1 MLQAQP
7 ATEAGMIAAF
17 RAQRHVARTQV
28 REETG
33 PLEAA
38 QLCPPELRNAI
49 ASMRAAVT
57 PASDAPEAAM
67 ALATEAAEVIG
78 ALTGDAQLAAAVL
91 AQPLLGRA
99 GVTPESLERLL
110 GAGAARVAIDLQRL
124 GEIGLSRD
132 WEPQRGLDAH
142 QAETVRKMLL
152 AVVGD
157 QRLVLARLAEALVRL
172 RHARDLAV
180 PERERLATEVRAIFA
195 PLANRLGIWQL
206 KWELEDLA
214 FRYLEPEEY
223 KHLAA
228 ALNEK
233 RADRERY
240 IEDFCASLRQGLDTA
255 GVAAEVYG
263 RPKHIFSI
271 YKKMLRKHLPFDQI
285 FDVRAVR
292 IVVASVGDCYAALSV
307 VHGDWQYIPAE
318 FDDYIATPKDNHYR
332 SIHTAVVGPEE
343 RSIEIQIRT
352 REMHEHA
359 ELGIAA
365 HWQYKEGGSH
375 DVEYQRKI
383 EAVRRLLH
391 PGEQPLDEPDVLESL
406 RGQIFADH
414 IYALT
419 PKGEV
424 VELPRGGTPLD
435 FAYQVHSN
443 LGHRCRGAKVNG
455 RIVPLTYSLSNG
467 EVVDIIAG
475 KHPAPS
481 RDWLAPELGYLAS
494 SRSRTKVRAWFRRQD
509 AGDNRSAGHS
519 IAEREMARAGADDS
533 LLPAL
538 IAELRAQDADEF
550 YQLLGEGEITATQLS
565 QALIRL
571 VRPATPELP
580 ARKVRPTPTSRRNP
594 VDIEGVGDLPI
605 TLASCC
611 APLRP
616 QPIVGYITVGRG
628 VTIHRAECRNF
639 GRMRAEKPERML
651 QVEWSSGEQDLMEV
665 ELVVFAYDRRGLVR
679 DITDVVAQEH
689 LSIEGMNTLTD
700 EDRIARVAFR
710 LGVANLEEL
719 ENLIK
724 RLRAV
729 PNVSEVRRSR

>member
-1 MLQAQP
+1 M
-7 ATEAGMIAAF
+7 
-17 RAQRHVARTQV
+17 
-28 REETG
+28 
-33 PLEAA
+33 EAA

-49 ASMRAAVT
+49 ADMRAAVT
-57 PASDAPEAAM
+57 PASDAPEGAI

-91 AQPLLGRA
+91 AQPMLGRA

-110 GAGAARVAIDLQRL
+110 GAGAARVALDLQRL

-132 WEPQRGLDAH
+132 WAPERGLDAH

-214 FRYLEPEEY
+214 FRHLEPEEY
-223 KHLAA
+223 RQLAA

-240 IEDFCASLRQGLDTA
+240 IEDFCARLRSGLDAA
-255 GVAAEVYG
+255 GVTAEVYG

-271 YKKMLRKHLPFDQI
+271 YRKMLRKHLPFEQI

-292 IVVASVGDCYAALSV
+292 IVVGSVSECYGALSV

-343 RSIEIQIRT
+343 RSVEIQIRT

-365 HWQYKEGGSH
+365 HWQYKEGNAH
-375 DVEYQRKI
+375 DAEYQRKI

-391 PGEQPLDEPDVLESL
+391 PGEQPEDEADVLESL

-455 RIVPLTYSLSNG
+455 RIVPLTYKLSNG

-494 SRSRTKVRAWFRRQD
+494 TRSRTKVRAWFRRQD
-509 AGDNRSAGHS
+509 ASDNRAAGRS
-519 IAEREMARAGADDS
+519 IAEREMLRAGAAAE
-533 LLPAL
+533 LLPEL
-538 IAELRAQDADEF
+538 IAELHAPDADEF

-571 VRPATPELP
+571 VRPATPEMP
-580 ARKVRPTPTSRRNP
+580 TRKVRPASTARRNP

-605 TLASCC
+605 TLAHCC

-616 QPIVGYITVGRG
+616 QPIVGYITMGRG

-639 GRMRAEKPERML
+639 ARMRAEKPERML
-651 QVEWSSGEQDLMEV
+651 QVEWSTGEQDLMEV

-710 LGVANLEEL
+710 LGVGNLEQL
-719 ENLIK
+719 GNLVR
-724 RLRAV
+724 RLQGV
-729 PNVSEVRRSR
+729 PNVSEVRRTR

>member
-1 MLQAQP
+1 
-7 ATEAGMIAAF
+7 
-17 RAQRHVARTQV
+17 V
-28 REETG
+28 
-33 PLEAA
+33 EAA

-49 ASMRAAVT
+49 ADMRAAVT
-57 PASDAPEAAM
+57 PASDAPEAAI
-67 ALATEAAEVIG
+67 ALATESAEVIG

-91 AQPLLGRA
+91 AQPMLGRA

-110 GAGAARVAIDLQRL
+110 GPGAARVATDLQRL

-132 WEPQRGLDAH
+132 WAPERGLDAH

-172 RHARDLAV
+172 RHARDLEV

-223 KHLAA
+223 KRLAS

-240 IEDFCASLRQGLDTA
+240 IDEFCATVRGGLA
-255 GVAAEVYG
+255 AMGVRAEVYG

-271 YKKMLRKHLPFDQI
+271 YRKMLRKHLPFEQI

-292 IVVASVGDCYAALSV
+292 IVVDSVGDCYAALGV
-307 VHGDWQYIPAE
+307 VHGAWQYIPAE

-391 PGEQPLDEPDVLESL
+391 PGEQPQDEPDVLESL

-455 RIVPLTYSLSNG
+455 RIVPLTYHLGNG

-509 AGDNRSAGHS
+509 ADDNRNAGRS
-519 IAEREMARAGADDS
+519 IAEREMTRAGADDS
-533 LLPAL
+533 LLGEL
-538 IAELRAQDADEF
+538 ITQLRAQDADEF

-565 QALIRL
+565 QALLRL

-616 QPIVGYITVGRG
+616 QPIVGYISVGRG

-651 QVEWSSGEQDLMEV
+651 QVEWSSGEQALMEV

-679 DITDVVAQEH
+679 DITDGVAQEH

-710 LGVANLEEL
+710 LGIENLEQL
-719 ENLIK
+719 GKLIK
-724 RLRAV
+724 RLQAV
-729 PNVSEVRRSR
+729 PNVSEVRRTH

>member
-1 MLQAQP
+1 
-7 ATEAGMIAAF
+7 
-17 RAQRHVARTQV
+17 V
-28 REETG
+28 
-33 PLEAA
+33 EAA
-38 QLCPPELRNAI
+38 QLCPPALRNAI
-49 ASMRAAVT
+49 ADMRAAVT
-57 PASDAPEAAM
+57 PASDAPEAAI

-91 AQPLLGRA
+91 AQPMLGRA
-99 GVTPESLERLL
+99 GVTAESLERLL
-110 GAGAARVAIDLQRL
+110 GAGAARVALDLQRL

-132 WEPQRGLDAH
+132 WAPERGLDAP

-172 RHARDLAV
+172 RHARDLEV

-195 PLANRLGIWQL
+195 PLANRLGIWQV

-223 KHLAA
+223 RQLAA

-233 RADRERY
+233 RTDRERY
-240 IEDFCASLRQGLDTA
+240 IEDFCARLRSSLSAA
-255 GVAAEVYG
+255 GVTAEVYG

-271 YKKMLRKHLPFDQI
+271 YRKMLRKQLPFEQI

-292 IVVASVGDCYAALSV
+292 IVVDSVAECYAALSV

-318 FDDYIATPKDNHYR
+318 FDDYIATPKGNHYR

-343 RSIEIQIRT
+343 RSVEIQIRT

-365 HWQYKEGGSH
+365 HWQYKEGSPH
-375 DVEYQRKI
+375 DAEYQRKI

-391 PGEQPLDEPDVLESL
+391 PGEQPEDEPDVLESL

-435 FAYQVHSN
+435 FAYQVHTD

-455 RIVPLTYSLSNG
+455 RIVPLSYKLSNG
-467 EVVDIIAG
+467 EVIDIIAG
-475 KHPAPS
+475 KHAAPS

-509 AGDNRSAGHS
+509 AGDNRAAGRS
-519 IAEREMARAGADDS
+519 IAEREMLRAGADAE
-533 LLPAL
+533 LLPEL
-538 IAELRAQDADEF
+538 ITQLRAPDADEF

-580 ARKVRPTPTSRRNP
+580 TRKVRPATTARRNP

-605 TLASCC
+605 TLAHCC

-616 QPIVGYITVGRG
+616 QPIVGYITMGRG

-639 GRMRAEKPERML
+639 ARMRAEKPERML

-679 DITDVVAQEH
+679 DITDVVAQER

-710 LGVANLEEL
+710 LGVANLEQL
-719 ENLIK
+719 GNLVR
-724 RLRAV
+724 RLQGV
-729 PNVSEVRRSR
+729 PNVSEVRRTR

>member
-1 MLQAQP
+1 M
-7 ATEAGMIAAF
+7 
-17 RAQRHVARTQV
+17 
-28 REETG
+28 
-33 PLEAA
+33 EAA
-38 QLCPPELRNAI
+38 QLCPPELRIAI
-49 ASMRAAVT
+49 AGMRAAVA
-57 PASDAPEAAM
+57 PASDAPEAAI

-78 ALTGDAQLAAAVL
+78 ALTGDEQLAAAVL
-91 AQPLLGRA
+91 AQPMLGRA
-99 GVTPESLERLL
+99 GVTPESLGRLL

-124 GEIGLSRD
+124 GEIGLARD
-132 WEPQRGLDAH
+132 WSPERGLDAH

-180 PERERLATEVRAIFA
+180 SERERLATEVRAIFA

-206 KWELEDLA
+206 KWEMEDLA
-214 FRYLEPEEY
+214 FRHLEPEEY
-223 KHLAA
+223 RHLAA

-240 IEDFCASLRQGLDTA
+240 IEEFCAQLRTGLAAA
-255 GVAAEVYG
+255 GVSAEVYG

-271 YKKMLRKHLPFDQI
+271 YRKMLRKHLPFEQI

-292 IVVASVGDCYAALSV
+292 IVVASVADCYAALSV

-332 SIHTAVVGPEE
+332 SIHTAVVGPEQ
-343 RSIEIQIRT
+343 RSVEIQIRT

-365 HWQYKEGGSH
+365 HWQYKEGSAH
-375 DVEYQRKI
+375 DAEYQRKI

-391 PGEQPLDEPDVLESL
+391 PGEQPEGEPDVLESL

-424 VELPRGGTPLD
+424 V
-435 FAYQVHSN
+435 
-443 LGHRCRGAKVNG
+443 
-455 RIVPLTYSLSNG
+455 
-467 EVVDIIAG
+467 DIIAG
-475 KHPAPS
+475 KHAAPS

-494 SRSRTKVRAWFRRQD
+494 PRSRTKVRGWFRRQD
-509 AGDNRSAGHS
+509 ATDNRAAGRS
-519 IAEREMARAGADDS
+519 IAEREMQRAGADAA
-533 LLPAL
+533 LLPEL
-538 IAELRAQDADEF
+538 ITQLHAPDADEF

-580 ARKVRPTPTSRRNP
+580 ARKARPAGTARRNP
-594 VDIEGVGDLPI
+594 IDIEGVGDLPI
-605 TLASCC
+605 TLAHCC

-616 QPIVGYITVGRG
+616 QPIVGYISMGRG

-639 GRMRAEKPERML
+639 GRMSAEKPERKL

-710 LGVANLEEL
+710 LGVGDLEQL
-719 ENLIK
+719 GKLVR
-724 RLRAV
+724 RLQSV
-729 PNVSEVRRSR
+729 PNVSEVRRTR

>member
-1 MLQAQP
+1 
-7 ATEAGMIAAF
+7 
-17 RAQRHVARTQV
+17 
-28 REETG
+28 
-33 PLEAA
+33 LEAA

-49 ASMRAAVT
+49 ATMRAAVT

-172 RHARDLAV
+172 RHARDLEV

-214 FRYLEPEEY
+214 FRYLEPDEY
-223 KHLAA
+223 RHLAA

-240 IEDFCASLRQGLDTA
+240 IEDFCASLRQGLSAT
-255 GVAAEVYG
+255 GVRAEVYG

-271 YKKMLRKHLPFDQI
+271 YRKMLRKHLPFDQI

-292 IVVASVGDCYAALSV
+292 IVVDSVADCYAALSV

-332 SIHTAVVGPEE
+332 SIHTAVVGPEG
-343 RSIEIQIRT
+343 RSVEIQIRT

-365 HWQYKEGGSH
+365 HWQYKEGGAH
-375 DVEYQRKI
+375 DAEYQRKI

-391 PGEQPLDEPDVLESL
+391 PGEQAEEEPDVLESL

-424 VELPRGGTPLD
+424 IELPRGGTPLD

-455 RIVPLTYSLSNG
+455 RIVPLTYQLGNG

-494 SRSRTKVRAWFRRQD
+494 ARSRTKVRAWFRRQD
-509 AGDNRSAGHS
+509 AGDNRAAGRS
-519 IAEREMARAGADDS
+519 IAEREMARAGAAES
-533 LLPAL
+533 LLPEL
-538 IAELRAQDADEF
+538 MVQLRAPDVDEF

-565 QALIRL
+565 QALLRL
-571 VRPATPELP
+571 VRPAAAEVP
-580 ARKVRPTPTSRRNP
+580 ARKARAASPAARNP

-639 GRMRAEKPERML
+639 ARMRAEKPERML
-651 QVEWSSGEQDLMEV
+651 QVEWSSAEHELMEV

-710 LGVANLEEL
+710 LGVANLEQL
-719 ENLIK
+719 EKLTK
-724 RLRAV
+724 RLQGV
-729 PNVSEVRRSR
+729 PNVSEVRRTR

>member
-1 MLQAQP
+1 M
-7 ATEAGMIAAF
+7 
-17 RAQRHVARTQV
+17 
-28 REETG
+28 
-33 PLEAA
+33 EAA
-38 QLCPPELRNAI
+38 QLCPPELRNTI
-49 ASMRAAVT
+49 ADMRAAVT
-57 PASDAPEAAM
+57 PASDAPESAM

-91 AQPLLGRA
+91 AQPMLGRA

-110 GAGAARVAIDLQRL
+110 GAGAARVALDLQRL

-132 WEPQRGLDAH
+132 WAPDRGLDAH

-172 RHARDLAV
+172 RHGRELEV
-180 PERERLATEVRAIFA
+180 YERERLATEARAIFA
-195 PLANRLGIWQL
+195 PLASRLGIWQL

-214 FRYLEPEEY
+214 FHYLEPAEY
-223 KHLAA
+223 RKLAA

-233 RADRERY
+233 RIDRERY
-240 IEDFCASLRQGLDTA
+240 IEDFCARLRSSLGAA
-255 GVAAEVYG
+255 GVAAQVYG

-271 YKKMLRKHLPFDQI
+271 YRKMLRKHLPFEQI

-292 IVVASVGDCYAALSV
+292 IVVGSVAECYAALSV
-307 VHGDWQYIPAE
+307 VHGAWQYIPAE

-332 SIHTAVVGPEE
+332 SIHTAVTGPEG

-352 REMHEHA
+352 REMHEYA
-359 ELGIAA
+359 ELGVAA
-365 HWQYKEGGSH
+365 HWQYKEGGAH
-375 DVEYQRKI
+375 DAEYQRKI

-391 PGEQPLDEPDVLESL
+391 PGELSGDEPDVLESL

-455 RIVPLTYSLSNG
+455 RIVPLTYKLGNG

-509 AGDNRSAGHS
+509 AGDNRNAGRS
-519 IAEREMARAGADDS
+519 IAERELVRAGADAS
-533 LLPAL
+533 LLPEL
-538 IAELRAQDADEF
+538 ISQLRAHDADEF
-550 YQLLGEGEITATQLS
+550 YQLLGEGEITATQLA
-565 QALIRL
+565 QALLRL
-571 VRPATPELP
+571 GRPVTADLPVRKARPAGT
-580 ARKVRPTPTSRRNP
+580 ARRTP

-605 TLASCC
+605 TLAGCC

-628 VTIHRAECRNF
+628 VTIHRAQCRSF
-639 GRMRAEKPERML
+639 ARMRAAKPERML
-651 QVEWSSGEQDLMEV
+651 QVEWSSGEQALMEV

-700 EDRIARVAFR
+700 EDRIARVAIR
-710 LGVANLEEL
+710 LGVDNLEQL
-719 ENLIK
+719 EKLI
-724 RLRAV
+724 RGLQGV
-729 PNVSEVRRSR
+729 PNVSEVRRTR

>member
-1 MLQAQP
+1 
-7 ATEAGMIAAF
+7 
-17 RAQRHVARTQV
+17 V
-28 REETG
+28 
-33 PLEAA
+33 EAA
-38 QLCPPELRNAI
+38 QLCPPELRIAI
-49 ASMRAAVT
+49 AGMRAAVA
-57 PASDAPEAAM
+57 PASDAPEAAI

-78 ALTGDAQLAAAVL
+78 ALTGDEQLAAAVL
-91 AQPLLGRA
+91 AQPMLGRA
-99 GVTPESLERLL
+99 GVTPESLGRLL

-124 GEIGLSRD
+124 GEIGLARD
-132 WEPQRGLDAH
+132 WSPERGLDAH

-180 PERERLATEVRAIFA
+180 SERERLATEVRAIFA

-206 KWELEDLA
+206 KWEMEDLA
-214 FRYLEPEEY
+214 FRHLEPEEY
-223 KHLAA
+223 RHLAA

-240 IEDFCASLRQGLDTA
+240 IEEFCAQLRTGLAAA
-255 GVAAEVYG
+255 GVSAEVYG

-271 YKKMLRKHLPFDQI
+271 YRKMLRKHLPFEQI

-292 IVVASVGDCYAALSV
+292 IVVASVADCYAALSV

-332 SIHTAVVGPEE
+332 SIHTAVVGPEQ
-343 RSIEIQIRT
+343 RSVEIQIRT

-365 HWQYKEGGSH
+365 HWQYKEGSAH
-375 DVEYQRKI
+375 DAEYQRKI

-391 PGEQPLDEPDVLESL
+391 PGEQPEGEPDVLESL

-435 FAYQVHSN
+435 FAYQVHSD

-455 RIVPLTYSLSNG
+455 RIVPLTYQLSNG

-475 KHPAPS
+475 KHAAPS

-494 SRSRTKVRAWFRRQD
+494 PRSRTKVRGWFRRQD
-509 AGDNRSAGHS
+509 ATDNRAAGRS
-519 IAEREMARAGADDS
+519 IAEREMQRAGADAA
-533 LLPAL
+533 LLPEL
-538 IAELRAQDADEF
+538 ITQLHAPDADEF

-580 ARKVRPTPTSRRNP
+580 ARKARPAGTARRNP
-594 VDIEGVGDLPI
+594 IDIEGVGDLPI
-605 TLASCC
+605 TLAHCC

-616 QPIVGYITVGRG
+616 QPIVGYISMGRG

-639 GRMRAEKPERML
+639 GRMSAEKPERKL

-710 LGVANLEEL
+710 LGVGDLEQL
-719 ENLIK
+719 GKLVR
-724 RLRAV
+724 RLQSV
-729 PNVSEVRRSR
+729 PNVSEVRRTR

>member
-1 MLQAQP
+1 M
-7 ATEAGMIAAF
+7 
-17 RAQRHVARTQV
+17 
-28 REETG
+28 
-33 PLEAA
+33 EAA
-38 QLCPPELRNAI
+38 QLCPPQLRNAI
-49 ASMRAAVT
+49 ADMRAVVT
-57 PASDAPEAAM
+57 PASDAPEAAI

-91 AQPLLGRA
+91 AQPMMGRA

-110 GAGAARVAIDLQRL
+110 GAGAARVALDLQRL

-132 WEPQRGLDAH
+132 WAPERGLDAH

-180 PERERLATEVRAIFA
+180 SERERLAMEVRAIFA

-223 KHLAA
+223 RQLAA
-228 ALNEK
+228 ALNER

-240 IEDFCASLRQGLDTA
+240 IEDFCARLRASL
-255 GVAAEVYG
+255 AAAAVSAQVYG

-271 YKKMLRKHLPFDQI
+271 YRKMLRKHLPFEQI

-292 IVVASVGDCYAALSV
+292 IVVDSVAECYAALSV
-307 VHGDWQYIPAE
+307 VHGEWQYIPAE
-318 FDDYIATPKDNHYR
+318 FDDYIATPKDNQYR
-332 SIHTAVVGPEE
+332 SIHTAVVGPEQ
-343 RSIEIQIRT
+343 RSVEIQIRT
-352 REMHEHA
+352 REMHDHA

-365 HWQYKEGGSH
+365 HWQYKEGNAH
-375 DVEYQRKI
+375 DAEYQRKI

-391 PGEQPLDEPDVLESL
+391 PEEQPQEEPDVLESL

-455 RIVPLTYSLSNG
+455 RIVPLTYQLSNG

-494 SRSRTKVRAWFRRQD
+494 ARSRTKVRAWFRRQD
-509 AGDNRSAGHS
+509 SSDNRAAGRS
-519 IAEREMARAGADDS
+519 IAEREMLRAGAGAE
-533 LLPAL
+533 LLPEL
-538 IAELRAQDADEF
+538 MKQLRAPGADDF

-565 QALIRL
+565 QALLRL
-571 VRPATPELP
+571 VRPAAPELP
-580 ARKVRPTPTSRRNP
+580 VRKPRPAGPARRHP

-616 QPIVGYITVGRG
+616 QPIVGYITIGRG

-639 GRMRAEKPERML
+639 ARMRAEKPERML
-651 QVEWSSGEQDLMEV
+651 QVEWSSGAQDLIEV

-679 DITDVVAQEH
+679 DITDVVAQER

-700 EDRIARVAFR
+700 EDRIARVALR
-710 LGVANLEEL
+710 LGVADLEQLGNLVR
-719 ENLIK
+719 
-724 RLRAV
+724 RLQGV
-729 PNVSEVRRSR
+729 PNVSEVRRTR

>member
-1 MLQAQP
+1 
-7 ATEAGMIAAF
+7 
-17 RAQRHVARTQV
+17 
-28 REETG
+28 
-33 PLEAA
+33 LEAA

-49 ASMRAAVT
+49 ATMRAAVT

-110 GAGAARVAIDLQRL
+110 GAGAARVALDLQRL

-172 RHARDLAV
+172 RHARDLEL

-214 FRYLEPEEY
+214 FRYLEPDEY
-223 KHLAA
+223 RHLAA
-228 ALNEK
+228 ALNE
-233 RADRERY
+233 RRTDRERY
-240 IEDFCASLRQGLDTA
+240 IEDFCASLRQGLSAT
-255 GVAAEVYG
+255 GVSAEVYG

-271 YKKMLRKHLPFDQI
+271 YRKMLRKHLPFDQI

-292 IVVASVGDCYAALSV
+292 IVVDSVADCYAALSV

-332 SIHTAVVGPEE
+332 SIHTAVVGPEG
-343 RSIEIQIRT
+343 RSVEIQIRT

-365 HWQYKEGGSH
+365 HWQYKEGGAH
-375 DVEYQRKI
+375 DAEYQRKI

-391 PGEQPLDEPDVLESL
+391 PGEQAEEEPDVLESL

-455 RIVPLTYSLSNG
+455 RIVPLTYQLGNG

-494 SRSRTKVRAWFRRQD
+494 TRSRTKVRAWFRRQD
-509 AGDNRSAGHS
+509 AGDNRAAGRS
-519 IAEREMARAGADDS
+519 IAEREMARAGAAET
-533 LLPAL
+533 LLPEL
-538 IAELRAQDADEF
+538 IAQLRAQDVDEF

-565 QALIRL
+565 QALLRL
-571 VRPATPELP
+571 VRPAAPEVP
-580 ARKVRPTPTSRRNP
+580 ARKARPASPARRNP

-651 QVEWSSGEQDLMEV
+651 QVEWSSGEHELMEV

-710 LGVANLEEL
+710 LGVANLEQL
-719 ENLIK
+719 AKLTK
-724 RLRAV
+724 RLQGV
-729 PNVSEVRRSR
+729 PNVSEVRRTR

>member
-1 MLQAQP
+1 
-7 ATEAGMIAAF
+7 
-17 RAQRHVARTQV
+17 V
-28 REETG
+28 
-33 PLEAA
+33 EAA
-38 QLCPPELRNAI
+38 QLCPPELRSAI
-49 ASMRAAVT
+49 ADMRAVVT
-57 PASDAPEAAM
+57 PASDAPEAAI

-91 AQPLLGRA
+91 AQPMLGRA

-132 WEPQRGLDAH
+132 WAPERGLDAQ

-172 RHARDLAV
+172 RHARDLEV

-195 PLANRLGIWQL
+195 PLANRLGIWQV

-214 FRYLEPEEY
+214 FRYLEPAEY
-223 KHLAA
+223 KRLAG

-240 IEDFCASLRQGLDTA
+240 IEDFCAGLRRDLAAT
-255 GVAAEVYG
+255 GVTAEVHG

-271 YKKMLRKHLPFDQI
+271 YRKMLRKHLPFEQI

-292 IVVASVGDCYAALSV
+292 IVVASVADCYAALSV
-307 VHGDWQYIPAE
+307 VHGNWQYIPAE

-343 RSIEIQIRT
+343 RSVEIQIRT

-365 HWQYKEGGSH
+365 HWQYKEGGAH

-391 PGEQPLDEPDVLESL
+391 PGEQPQDEPDVLESL

-424 VELPRGGTPLD
+424 IELPRGGTPLD

-455 RIVPLTYSLSNG
+455 RIVPLTYQLGNG
-467 EVVDIIAG
+467 EVVDIIPG

-509 AGDNRSAGHS
+509 SGDNRNAGRS
-519 IAEREMARAGADDS
+519 IAEREMVRAGAADA
-533 LLPAL
+533 LLPEL
-538 IAELRAQDADEF
+538 ITQLRAHDEDEF
-550 YQLLGEGEITATQLS
+550 YQLLGEGEITATQLA
-565 QALIRL
+565 QALLRL

-580 ARKVRPTPTSRRNP
+580 VRRARPAATSRRHP
-594 VDIEGVGDLPI
+594 IDIEGVGDLPI

-628 VTIHRAECRNF
+628 VTIHRDDCRNF
-639 GRMRAEKPERML
+639 ARMRGEKPERML
-651 QVEWSSGEQDLMEV
+651 QVEWSSADQALIEV

-710 LGVANLEEL
+710 LGVGNLEQL
-719 ENLIK
+719 AKLIR
-724 RLRAV
+724 RLQGV
-729 PNVSEVRRSR
+729 PNVSEVRRTR

>member
-1 MLQAQP
+1 M
-7 ATEAGMIAAF
+7 
-17 RAQRHVARTQV
+17 
-28 REETG
+28 
-33 PLEAA
+33 EAA

-49 ASMRAAVT
+49 ATMRAAVT
-57 PASDAPEAAM
+57 PASDAPEAEM
-67 ALATEAAEVIG
+67 ARATESAEVIG

-110 GAGAARVAIDLQRL
+110 GAGAARVALDLQRL

-172 RHARDLAV
+172 RHARELEV

-223 KHLAA
+223 RQLAA
-228 ALNEK
+228 ALNER

-240 IEDFCASLRQGLDTA
+240 IEQFCARVRRDLAAA
-255 GVAAEVYG
+255 GISAEVHG

-271 YKKMLRKHLPFDQI
+271 YRKMLRKHLPFEQI

-292 IVVASVGDCYAALSV
+292 IVVESVADCYAALSV
-307 VHGDWQYIPAE
+307 VHGEWPYIPAE

-332 SIHTAVVGPEE
+332 SIHTAVTGPEG
-343 RSIEIQIRT
+343 RSVEIQIRT

-365 HWQYKEGGSH
+365 HWQYKEGGAH
-375 DVEYQRKI
+375 DAQYQRKI
-383 EAVRRLLH
+383 EAVRRLLQ
-391 PGEQPLDEPDVLESL
+391 PGEQPDEEPDVLESL

-424 VELPRGGTPLD
+424 IELPRGATPLD

-455 RIVPLTYSLSNG
+455 RIVPLTYQLGNG
-467 EVVDIIAG
+467 EVVEIIAG

-481 RDWLAPELGYLAS
+481 RDWLAPELGFLAS
-494 SRSRTKVRAWFRRQD
+494 TRSRTKVRAWFRRQD
-509 AGDNRSAGHS
+509 AGDNRAAGRS
-519 IAEREMARAGADDS
+519 IAERELARAGATEA
-533 LLPAL
+533 LLPEL
-538 IAELRAQDADEF
+538 LTQLRAQDADEF
-550 YQLLGEGEITATQLS
+550 HQLLGEGEITATQLA
-565 QALIRL
+565 QALLRL
-571 VRPATPELP
+571 VRPAAPEAPVRKPRP
-580 ARKVRPTPTSRRNP
+580 AGPPRHP

-628 VTIHRAECRNF
+628 VTIHRADCRNF
-639 GRMRAEKPERML
+639 ARMRAEKPERML
-651 QVEWSSGEQDLMEV
+651 QVEWSSGEQELMTVEV
-665 ELVVFAYDRRGLVR
+665 VVYAYDRRGLVR

-689 LSIEGMNTLTD
+689 LSIQGMNTLTN

-710 LGVANLEEL
+710 LGVAHLEQL
-719 ENLIK
+719 EKLIR
-724 RLRAV
+724 RLAGV
-729 PNVSEVRRSR
+729 PNVSEVRRTG

>member
-1 MLQAQP
+1 VE
-7 ATEAGMIAAF
+7 AT
-17 RAQRHVARTQV
+17 
-28 REETG
+28 
-33 PLEAA
+33 

-49 ASMRAAVT
+49 AGMRAAVA
-57 PASDAPEAAM
+57 PASDAPEAAI
-67 ALATEAAEVIG
+67 ALAAEAAEVIG

-91 AQPLLGRA
+91 AQPMLGRA
-99 GVTPESLERLL
+99 GVTPESLEELL
-110 GAGAARVAIDLQRL
+110 GAGPARVAIDLQRL

-132 WEPQRGLDAH
+132 WAPERGLDAH

-172 RHARDLAV
+172 RHARDLEV

-214 FRYLEPEEY
+214 FRHLEPEEY
-223 KHLAA
+223 RRLAA

-233 RADRERY
+233 RVDRERY
-240 IEDFCASLRQGLDTA
+240 IEDFCTRLRSGLRAA

-271 YKKMLRKHLPFDQI
+271 YRKMLRKHLPFEQI

-292 IVVASVGDCYAALSV
+292 IVVDSVAECYAALSV

-332 SIHTAVVGPEE
+332 SIHTAVVGPEG
-343 RSIEIQIRT
+343 RSVEIQIRT

-365 HWQYKEGGSH
+365 HWQYKEGSAH
-375 DVEYQRKI
+375 DVEYHRKI
-383 EAVRRLLH
+383 EAVRRMLH
-391 PGEQPLDEPDVLESL
+391 PGEQPEQESDVLESL

-455 RIVPLTYSLSNG
+455 RIVPLTYHLGNG
-467 EVVDIIAG
+467 EVVEIIAG

-509 AGDNRSAGHS
+509 ASDNRAAGRS
-519 IAEREMARAGADDS
+519 IAEREMARAGADAA
-533 LLPAL
+533 LLPEL
-538 IAELRAQDADEF
+538 ITQLRAPDADEF
-550 YQLLGEGEITATQLS
+550 YQLLGEGEITATQLA

-571 VRPATPELP
+571 ARPAAPELP
-580 ARKVRPTPTSRRNP
+580 IRKPRATTPSRRNP

-605 TLASCC
+605 TLAHCC

-616 QPIVGYITVGRG
+616 QPIVGYITIGRG

-639 GRMRAEKPERML
+639 GRMRAQKPERLL
-651 QVEWSSGEQDLMEV
+651 QVEWSRGEQDSMAV

-710 LGVANLEEL
+710 LGVGDLEQL
-719 ENLIK
+719 EKLIR
-724 RLRAV
+724 RLQGV
-729 PNVSEVRRSR
+729 PNVSEVRRTR

>member
-1 MLQAQP
+1 
-7 ATEAGMIAAF
+7 
-17 RAQRHVARTQV
+17 
-28 REETG
+28 
-33 PLEAA
+33 
-38 QLCPPELRNAI
+38 
-49 ASMRAAVT
+49 MRAAVT
-57 PASDAPEAAM
+57 PASDAPEAAI

-91 AQPLLGRA
+91 AQPMLGRA

-110 GAGAARVAIDLQRL
+110 GPGAARVALDLQRL

-132 WEPQRGLDAH
+132 WAPERGLDAH

-195 PLANRLGIWQL
+195 PLANRLGIWQV

-223 KHLAA
+223 RQLAA

-233 RADRERY
+233 RTDRERY
-240 IEDFCASLRQGLDTA
+240 IEDFCARLRGNLSAA
-255 GVAAEVYG
+255 GVTAEVYG

-271 YKKMLRKHLPFDQI
+271 YRKMLRKQLPFEQI

-292 IVVASVGDCYAALSV
+292 IVVDSVAECYAALSV

-343 RSIEIQIRT
+343 RSVEIQIRT

-365 HWQYKEGGSH
+365 HWQYKEGSPH
-375 DVEYQRKI
+375 DAEYQRKI

-391 PGEQPLDEPDVLESL
+391 PGEQPEDEPDVLESL

-424 VELPRGGTPLD
+424 VELPRDGTPLD
-435 FAYQVHSN
+435 FAYQVHSD

-455 RIVPLTYSLSNG
+455 RIVPLTYKLSNG

-475 KHPAPS
+475 KHAAPS

-509 AGDNRSAGHS
+509 ASDNRAAGRS
-519 IAEREMARAGADDS
+519 IAEREMLRAGADAE
-533 LLPAL
+533 LLPEL
-538 IAELRAQDADEF
+538 ITQLRAPDADEF

-565 QALIRL
+565 QALIRM

-580 ARKVRPTPTSRRNP
+580 TRKVRPANTSRRNP

-605 TLASCC
+605 TLAHCC

-616 QPIVGYITVGRG
+616 QPIVGYITMGRG

-639 GRMRAEKPERML
+639 ARMRAEKPERML
-651 QVEWSSGEQDLMEV
+651 QVEWSLGEQDLMEV

-679 DITDVVAQEH
+679 DITDVVAQER

-710 LGVANLEEL
+710 LGVANLEQL
-719 ENLIK
+719 GNLVR
-724 RLRAV
+724 RLQGV
-729 PNVSEVRRSR
+729 PNVSEVRRTR

>member
-1 MLQAQP
+1 
-7 ATEAGMIAAF
+7 
-17 RAQRHVARTQV
+17 V
-28 REETG
+28 
-33 PLEAA
+33 EAA

-49 ASMRAAVT
+49 ADMRAAVT
-57 PASDAPEAAM
+57 PASDAPEAAI
-67 ALATEAAEVIG
+67 ALATESAEVIG

-91 AQPLLGRA
+91 AQPMLGRA

-110 GAGAARVAIDLQRL
+110 GPGAARVATDLQRL

-132 WEPQRGLDAH
+132 WAPERGLDAH

-172 RHARDLAV
+172 RHARDLEV

-214 FRYLEPEEY
+214 FRYLEPDEY
-223 KHLAA
+223 KRLAS

-240 IEDFCASLRQGLDTA
+240 IEGFCATVRQRLA
-255 GVAAEVYG
+255 AMGVRAEVYG

-271 YKKMLRKHLPFDQI
+271 YRKMLRKHLPFDQI

-292 IVVASVGDCYAALSV
+292 IVVDSVGDCYAALGV
-307 VHGDWQYIPAE
+307 VHGEWQYIPAE

-332 SIHTAVVGPEE
+332 SIHTAVVGPEA

-365 HWQYKEGGSH
+365 HWQYKEGGPH

-391 PGEQPLDEPDVLESL
+391 PGEQPQDEPDVLESL

-455 RIVPLTYSLSNG
+455 RIVPLTYHLGNG

-509 AGDNRSAGHS
+509 ADDNRNAGRS
-519 IAEREMARAGADDS
+519 IAEREMTRAGAEDS
-533 LLPAL
+533 MLGEL
-538 IAELRAQDADEF
+538 ITQLRAQDADEF

-580 ARKVRPTPTSRRNP
+580 SRKVRQAPTSRRNP

-616 QPIVGYITVGRG
+616 QPIVGYISVGRG

-651 QVEWSSGEQDLMEV
+651 QVEWSSGEQALIEV

-710 LGVANLEEL
+710 LGVGNLEQL
-719 ENLIK
+719 GKLIK
-724 RLRAV
+724 RLQAV
-729 PNVSEVRRSR
+729 PNVSEVRRTR

>member
-1 MLQAQP
+1 M
-7 ATEAGMIAAF
+7 
-17 RAQRHVARTQV
+17 
-28 REETG
+28 
-33 PLEAA
+33 EAA
-38 QLCPPELRNAI
+38 QLCPPQLRHEI
-49 ASMRAAVT
+49 AQLRAAVT

-91 AQPLLGRA
+91 AQPMLGRT

-110 GAGAARVAIDLQRL
+110 GPGAAHVAIELQRL
-124 GEIGLSRD
+124 GEVGLARD
-132 WEPQRGLDAH
+132 WAPERGLDAR

-172 RHARDLAV
+172 RHARALPV
-180 PERERLATEVRAIFA
+180 PERQRLATEVRAVFA

-223 KHLAA
+223 KRLAG

-233 RADRERY
+233 RTDRERY
-240 IEDFCASLRQGLDTA
+240 IEAFCANLRASLAAA
-255 GVAAEVYG
+255 GVTAEVYG

-271 YKKMLRKHLPFDQI
+271 FRKMLRKHLPFEQI

-292 IVVASVGDCYAALSV
+292 IVVESVADCYAALSV

-332 SIHTAVVGPEE
+332 SIHTAVVGPEG
-343 RSIEIQIRT
+343 RSVEIQIRT

-365 HWQYKEGGSH
+365 HWQYKEGGAH
-375 DVEYQRKI
+375 DVQYQRKI
-383 EAVRRLLH
+383 EAVRRLLQ
-391 PGEQPLDEPDVLESL
+391 PGGEPEAEPDALESL

-455 RIVPLTYSLSNG
+455 RIVPLTYHLGNG
-467 EVVDIIAG
+467 EVVEIIAG

-494 SRSRTKVRAWFRRQD
+494 ARSRTKVRAWFRRQD
-509 AGDNRSAGHS
+509 AGDNRLAGRS
-519 IAEREMARAGADDS
+519 IAEREMQRAGADDS
-533 LLPAL
+533 LLPEL
-538 IAELRAQDADEF
+538 IAQLRARDADEF
-550 YQLLGEGEITATQLS
+550 YRLLGEGEITATQLA

-580 ARKVRPTPTSRRNP
+580 ARKVRPAGPARRNP

-605 TLASCC
+605 TLAACC

-628 VTIHRAECRNF
+628 VTIHRADCRNF

-651 QVEWSSGEQDLMEV
+651 QVEWSSGEQALMEV

-710 LGVANLEEL
+710 LGVGNLEQL
-719 ENLIK
+719 GKLVK

-729 PNVSEVRRSR
+729 PNVSEVRRTR

>member
-1 MLQAQP
+1 
-7 ATEAGMIAAF
+7 
-17 RAQRHVARTQV
+17 V
-28 REETG
+28 
-33 PLEAA
+33 EAA
-38 QLCPPELRNAI
+38 QLCPPELRSAI
-49 ASMRAAVT
+49 ADMRAAVT
-57 PASDAPEAAM
+57 PASDAPEAAI

-91 AQPLLGRA
+91 AQPMLGRA

-110 GAGAARVAIDLQRL
+110 GAGAARVALDLQRL

-132 WEPQRGLDAH
+132 WAPERGLDAH

-172 RHARDLAV
+172 RHARDLEVA
-180 PERERLATEVRAIFA
+180 ERERLATEVRAIFA
-195 PLANRLGIWQL
+195 PLANRLGIWQV

-223 KHLAA
+223 RQLAA

-240 IEDFCASLRQGLDTA
+240 IEAFCAQLRSGLAAA
-255 GVAAEVYG
+255 GVTAEVYG

-271 YKKMLRKHLPFDQI
+271 YRKMLRKHLPFEQI

-292 IVVASVGDCYAALSV
+292 IVVASVAECYAALSV

-332 SIHTAVVGPEE
+332 SIHTAVVGPEQ
-343 RSIEIQIRT
+343 RSVEIQIRT

-365 HWQYKEGGSH
+365 HWQYKEGSAH
-375 DVEYQRKI
+375 DAEYQRKI

-391 PGEQPLDEPDVLESL
+391 PGEQPQDEPDVLESL

-455 RIVPLTYSLSNG
+455 RIVPLTYKLSNG

-494 SRSRTKVRAWFRRQD
+494 ARSRTKVRAWFRRQD
-509 AGDNRSAGHS
+509 AGDNRAAGRS
-519 IAEREMARAGADDS
+519 IAEREMLRAGADAA
-533 LLPAL
+533 LLPEL
-538 IAELRAQDADEF
+538 ITQLRAPDADEF

-565 QALIRL
+565 QALLRL
-571 VRPATPELP
+571 VRPATPDLP
-580 ARKVRPTPTSRRNP
+580 VRKPRAATPARRNP

-605 TLASCC
+605 TLAHCC

-616 QPIVGYITVGRG
+616 QPIVGYITMGRG

-639 GRMRAEKPERML
+639 ARMRAEKPERML
-651 QVEWSSGEQDLMEV
+651 QVEWSPGDQDLMEV

-679 DITDVVAQEH
+679 DITDVVAQER

-710 LGVANLEEL
+710 LGVADLEQLGNLVR
-719 ENLIK
+719 
-724 RLRAV
+724 RLQGV
-729 PNVSEVRRSR
+729 PNVSEVRRTR

>member
-1 MLQAQP
+1 VLK
-7 ATEAGMIAAF
+7 
-17 RAQRHVARTQV
+17 V
-28 REETG
+28 REENRAV
-33 PLEAA
+33 EAA

-49 ASMRAAVT
+49 ADMRAAVT
-57 PASDAPEAAM
+57 PASDAPEAAI

-91 AQPLLGRA
+91 AQPMLGRA

-110 GAGAARVAIDLQRL
+110 GPGAARVALDLQRL

-132 WEPQRGLDAH
+132 WAPERGLDAH

-172 RHARDLAV
+172 RHARDLEV

-223 KHLAA
+223 RQLAA

-240 IEDFCASLRQGLDTA
+240 IEDFCAQLRSGLDAA
-255 GVAAEVYG
+255 GVTAEVYG

-271 YKKMLRKHLPFDQI
+271 YRKMLRKHLPFEQI

-292 IVVASVGDCYAALSV
+292 IVVDSVAECYAALSV

-343 RSIEIQIRT
+343 RSVEIQIRT

-365 HWQYKEGGSH
+365 HWQYKEGSPH
-375 DVEYQRKI
+375 DAEYQRKI

-391 PGEQPLDEPDVLESL
+391 PGEQPEDEPDVLESL

-455 RIVPLTYSLSNG
+455 RIVPLTYKLSNG

-475 KHPAPS
+475 KHAAPS

-494 SRSRTKVRAWFRRQD
+494 TRSRTKVRAWFRRQD
-509 AGDNRSAGHS
+509 AGDNRTAGRS
-519 IAEREMARAGADDS
+519 IAEREMLRAGAAAE
-533 LLPAL
+533 LLPEL
-538 IAELRAQDADEF
+538 ITQLHAPDADEF

-580 ARKVRPTPTSRRNP
+580 TRKVRPTSPSRRNP

-605 TLASCC
+605 TLAHCC

-616 QPIVGYITVGRG
+616 QPIVGYITMGRG

-639 GRMRAEKPERML
+639 ARMRAEKPERML
-651 QVEWSSGEQDLMEV
+651 QVEWSTGEQDLMEV

-710 LGVANLEEL
+710 LGVTDLEQLGNLVR
-719 ENLIK
+719 
-724 RLRAV
+724 RLQGV
-729 PNVSEVRRSR
+729 PNVSEVRRTR

>member
-1 MLQAQP
+1 M
-7 ATEAGMIAAF
+7 
-17 RAQRHVARTQV
+17 
-28 REETG
+28 
-33 PLEAA
+33 EAA
-38 QLCPPELRNAI
+38 QLCPPELRIAI
-49 ASMRAAVT
+49 AGMRAAVA
-57 PASDAPEAAM
+57 PASDAPEAAI

-78 ALTGDAQLAAAVL
+78 ALTGDEQLAAAVL
-91 AQPLLGRA
+91 AQPMLGRA
-99 GVTPESLERLL
+99 GVTPESLGRLL

-124 GEIGLSRD
+124 GEIGLARD
-132 WEPQRGLDAH
+132 WSPERGLDAH

-180 PERERLATEVRAIFA
+180 SERERLATEVRAIFA

-206 KWELEDLA
+206 KWEMEDLA
-214 FRYLEPEEY
+214 FRHLEPEEY
-223 KHLAA
+223 RHLAA

-240 IEDFCASLRQGLDTA
+240 IEEFCAQLRTGLAAA
-255 GVAAEVYG
+255 GVSAEVYG

-271 YKKMLRKHLPFDQI
+271 YRKMLRKHLPFEQI

-292 IVVASVGDCYAALSV
+292 IVVASVADCYAALSV

-332 SIHTAVVGPEE
+332 SIHTAVVGPEQ
-343 RSIEIQIRT
+343 RSVEIQIRT

-365 HWQYKEGGSH
+365 HWQYKEGSAH
-375 DVEYQRKI
+375 DAEYQRKI

-391 PGEQPLDEPDVLESL
+391 PGEQPEGEPDVLESL

-435 FAYQVHSN
+435 FAYQVHSD

-455 RIVPLTYSLSNG
+455 RIVPLTYQLSNG

-475 KHPAPS
+475 KHAAPS

-494 SRSRTKVRAWFRRQD
+494 PRSRTKVRGWFRRQD
-509 AGDNRSAGHS
+509 ATDNRAAGRS
-519 IAEREMARAGADDS
+519 IAEREMQRAGADAA
-533 LLPAL
+533 LLPEL
-538 IAELRAQDADEF
+538 ITQLHAPDADEF

-580 ARKVRPTPTSRRNP
+580 ARKARPAGTARRNP
-594 VDIEGVGDLPI
+594 IDIEGVGDLPI
-605 TLASCC
+605 TLAHCC

-616 QPIVGYITVGRG
+616 QPIVGYISMGRG

-639 GRMRAEKPERML
+639 GRMSAEKPERKL

-710 LGVANLEEL
+710 LGVGDLEQL
-719 ENLIK
+719 GKLVR
-724 RLRAV
+724 RLQSV
-729 PNVSEVRRSR
+729 PNVSEVRRTR

>member
-1 MLQAQP
+1 VEP
-7 ATEAGMIAAF
+7 
-17 RAQRHVARTQV
+17 
-28 REETG
+28 
-33 PLEAA
+33 A

-49 ASMRAAVT
+49 ADLRAAFT

-67 ALATEAAEVIG
+67 ALATESAEVIG
-78 ALTGDAQLAAAVL
+78 ALTGDAQLATAVL

-110 GAGAARVAIDLQRL
+110 GPGAARVAIDLQRL
-124 GEIGLSRD
+124 GEISLSRD
-132 WEPQRGLDAH
+132 WAPERGLDAQ

-172 RHARDLAV
+172 RHARDLDV

-214 FRYLEPEEY
+214 FRHLEPEEY

-240 IEDFCASLRQGLDTA
+240 IEDFCGRLRVGLTAA
-255 GVAAEVYG
+255 GVSAEVYG

-292 IVVASVGDCYAALSV
+292 IVVNSVADCYAALSV

-332 SIHTAVVGPEE
+332 SIHTAVVGPEG
-343 RSIEIQIRT
+343 RSVEIQIRT

-365 HWQYKEGGSH
+365 HWQYKEGGTH
-375 DVEYQRKI
+375 DAEYQRKI

-391 PGEQPLDEPDVLESL
+391 PGEKPEEEPDVLESL

-424 VELPRGGTPLD
+424 IELPRGGTPLD

-455 RIVPLTYSLSNG
+455 RIVPLTYHLGNG

-475 KHPAPS
+475 KHAAPS

-509 AGDNRSAGHS
+509 AGDNRSAGRS
-519 IAEREMARAGADDS
+519 IAEREMARAGADES
-533 LLPAL
+533 LLPEL
-538 IAELRAQDADEF
+538 IAQLRGHDADEF
-550 YQLLGEGEITATQLS
+550 YQLLGEGEITATQLA
-565 QALIRL
+565 QALLRL
-571 VRPATPELP
+571 VRPAPP
-580 ARKVRPTPTSRRNP
+580 AVPVRKARPSGAARRHA

-651 QVEWSSGEQDLMEV
+651 QVEWSSGEQTLMEV

-689 LSIEGMNTLTD
+689 LSIVGMNTLTD

-710 LGVANLEEL
+710 LGVGNLEQL
-719 ENLIK
+719 GKLIK
-724 RLRAV
+724 RLQGV
-729 PNVSEVRRSR
+729 PNVSEVRRTG

>member
-1 MLQAQP
+1 
-7 ATEAGMIAAF
+7 
-17 RAQRHVARTQV
+17 
-28 REETG
+28 
-33 PLEAA
+33 LEAA

-49 ASMRAAVT
+49 ADMRAAVT
-57 PASDAPEAAM
+57 PASDAPEAAI

-91 AQPLLGRA
+91 AQPMLGRA

-110 GAGAARVAIDLQRL
+110 GPGAARVAVDLQRL

-132 WEPQRGLDAH
+132 WAPERGLDAQ

-172 RHARDLAV
+172 RHARDLEI

-195 PLANRLGIWQL
+195 PLANRLGIWQV

-223 KHLAA
+223 KRLAT

-240 IEDFCASLRQGLDTA
+240 IEEFCATLRSDLAAT
-255 GVAAEVYG
+255 GVSAEVHG

-271 YKKMLRKHLPFDQI
+271 YRKMLRKHLPFEQI

-292 IVVASVGDCYAALSV
+292 IVVASVADCYAALSV
-307 VHGDWQYIPAE
+307 AHGTWQYIPAE

-343 RSIEIQIRT
+343 RSVEIQIRT

-365 HWQYKEGGSH
+365 HWQYKEGGAH

-391 PGEQPLDEPDVLESL
+391 PGEQPADEPDVLESL

-455 RIVPLTYSLSNG
+455 RIVPLTYHLSNG

-494 SRSRTKVRAWFRRQD
+494 PRSRTKVRAWFRRQD
-509 AGDNRSAGHS
+509 AGDNRNAGRS
-519 IAEREMARAGADDS
+519 IAEREMVRAGADDA
-533 LLPAL
+533 LLPQL
-538 IAELRAQDADEF
+538 VTQLRAHDEDEF
-550 YQLLGEGEITATQLS
+550 YQLLGEGEITATQLA

-580 ARKVRPTPTSRRNP
+580 VRRVRPPAPSRRHP
-594 VDIEGVGDLPI
+594 IDIEGVGDLPI

-628 VTIHRAECRNF
+628 VTIHRNDCRNF
-639 GRMRAEKPERML
+639 ARMRGEKPERLL
-651 QVEWSSGEQDLMEV
+651 QVEWSSAGETLIEV

-710 LGVANLEEL
+710 LGVANLEQL
-719 ENLIK
+719 GKLIR
-724 RLRAV
+724 RLQSV
-729 PNVSEVRRSR
+729 PNVSEVRRTR

>member
-1 MLQAQP
+1 M
-7 ATEAGMIAAF
+7 
-17 RAQRHVARTQV
+17 
-28 REETG
+28 
-33 PLEAA
+33 EAA

-49 ASMRAAVT
+49 ADMRAAVT
-57 PASDAPEAAM
+57 PASDAPEAAI

-91 AQPLLGRA
+91 AQPMLGRA

-110 GAGAARVAIDLQRL
+110 GAGAARVALDLQRL

-132 WEPQRGLDAH
+132 WAPERGLDAH

-172 RHARDLAV
+172 RHARDLPV

-214 FRYLEPEEY
+214 FRHLETEEY
-223 KHLAA
+223 RELAA

-240 IEDFCASLRQGLDTA
+240 IEEFCAQLRGGLATA
-255 GVAAEVYG
+255 GVTAEVYG

-271 YKKMLRKHLPFDQI
+271 YRKMLRKHLPFEQI

-292 IVVASVGDCYAALSV
+292 IVVASVAECYAALSV

-343 RSIEIQIRT
+343 RSVEIQIRT

-365 HWQYKEGGSH
+365 HWQYKEGSAH
-375 DVEYQRKI
+375 DAEYQRKI

-391 PGEQPLDEPDVLESL
+391 PGEQAQDDPDVLESL

-455 RIVPLTYSLSNG
+455 RIVPLTYNLSNG

-494 SRSRTKVRAWFRRQD
+494 TRSRTKVRAWFRRQD
-509 AGDNRSAGHS
+509 AGDNRAAGRS
-519 IAEREMARAGADDS
+519 IAEREMLRAGADAA
-533 LLPAL
+533 LLPEL
-538 IAELRAQDADEF
+538 ITQLRAPDADEF

-565 QALIRL
+565 QALLRL
-571 VRPATPELP
+571 VRPATPDVP
-580 ARKVRPTPTSRRNP
+580 VRKPRSAATSPRNP

-605 TLASCC
+605 TLAHCC

-616 QPIVGYITVGRG
+616 QPIVGYITMGRG

-639 GRMRAEKPERML
+639 ARMRAEKPERML
-651 QVEWSSGEQDLMEV
+651 QVEWSTGDQDLMEV

-710 LGVANLEEL
+710 LGVSDLEQLGNLVR
-719 ENLIK
+719 
-724 RLRAV
+724 RLQGV
-729 PNVSEVRRSR
+729 PNVSEVRRTR

>member
-1 MLQAQP
+1 M
-7 ATEAGMIAAF
+7 
-17 RAQRHVARTQV
+17 
-28 REETG
+28 
-33 PLEAA
+33 EAA
-38 QLCPPELRNAI
+38 QLCPPELRSAI
-49 ASMRAAVT
+49 ADMRAAVT
-57 PASDAPEAAM
+57 PASDAPEAAI

-91 AQPLLGRA
+91 AQPMLGRA

-110 GAGAARVAIDLQRL
+110 GAGAARVAVDLQRL

-132 WEPQRGLDAH
+132 WAPERGLDAQ

-172 RHARDLAV
+172 RHARDLEV
-180 PERERLATEVRAIFA
+180 SERERLATEVRAIFA
-195 PLANRLGIWQL
+195 PLANRLGIWQV

-223 KHLAA
+223 KRLAG

-240 IEDFCASLRQGLDTA
+240 IEEFCAGLRKDLAAT
-255 GVAAEVYG
+255 GVTAEVHG

-271 YKKMLRKHLPFDQI
+271 YRKMLRKHLPFEQI

-292 IVVASVGDCYAALSV
+292 IVVASVADCYAALSV
-307 VHGDWQYIPAE
+307 VHGNWQYIPAE

-332 SIHTAVVGPEE
+332 SIHTAVVGPEQ
-343 RSIEIQIRT
+343 RSVEIQIRT

-365 HWQYKEGGSH
+365 HWQYKEGGAH

-455 RIVPLTYSLSNG
+455 RIVPLTYHLGNG
-467 EVVDIIAG
+467 EVVDIIPG

-509 AGDNRSAGHS
+509 AGDNRNAGRS
-519 IAEREMARAGADDS
+519 IAEREMLRAGADDA
-533 LLPAL
+533 LLPEL
-538 IAELRAQDADEF
+538 ITQLRAHDQDEF
-550 YQLLGEGEITATQLS
+550 YQLLGEGEITATQLA
-565 QALIRL
+565 QALLRL
-571 VRPATPELP
+571 VRPASPELP
-580 ARKVRPTPTSRRNP
+580 VRRARPATAARRHP
-594 VDIEGVGDLPI
+594 IDIEGVGDLPI

-628 VTIHRAECRNF
+628 VTIHRDDCRNF
-639 GRMRAEKPERML
+639 ARMRAEKPERML
-651 QVEWSSGEQDLMEV
+651 QVEWSSADQALIEV
-665 ELVVFAYDRRGLVR
+665 ELVVFAYDRRALVR

-710 LGVANLEEL
+710 LGVGNLEQL
-719 ENLIK
+719 AKLIR
-724 RLRAV
+724 RLQSV
-729 PNVSEVRRSR
+729 PNVSEVRRTR

>member
-1 MLQAQP
+1 
-7 ATEAGMIAAF
+7 
-17 RAQRHVARTQV
+17 
-28 REETG
+28 
-33 PLEAA
+33 
-38 QLCPPELRNAI
+38 
-49 ASMRAAVT
+49 MRAAVT

-67 ALATEAAEVIG
+67 ALATESAEVIG

-172 RHARDLAV
+172 RHARDLEV

-223 KHLAA
+223 RHLAA
-228 ALNEK
+228 ALNE
-233 RADRERY
+233 RRTDRERY
-240 IEDFCASLRQGLDTA
+240 IEEFCASLRRGLSAA
-255 GVAAEVYG
+255 GVTAEVYG

-271 YKKMLRKHLPFDQI
+271 YRKMLRKHLPFDQI

-292 IVVASVGDCYAALSV
+292 IVVDSVADCYAALSV

-332 SIHTAVVGPEE
+332 SIHTAVVGPEG
-343 RSIEIQIRT
+343 RSVEIQIRT

-365 HWQYKEGGSH
+365 HWQYKEGGAH

-391 PGEQPLDEPDVLESL
+391 PGEQPEEEPDVLESL

-455 RIVPLTYSLSNG
+455 RIVPLTYHLGNG
-467 EVVDIIAG
+467 EVVEIIAG

-481 RDWLAPELGYLAS
+481 RDWLAPELGYLAAP
-494 SRSRTKVRAWFRRQD
+494 RSRTKVRAWFRRQD
-509 AGDNRSAGHS
+509 AGDNRNAGRS
-519 IAEREMARAGADDS
+519 IAEREMARAGADDG

-538 IAELRAQDADEF
+538 ITELRGQDADEF

-565 QALIRL
+565 QALLRL
-571 VRPATPELP
+571 VRPASPELP
-580 ARKVRPTPTSRRNP
+580 VRKARPATTARRNP

-679 DITDVVAQEH
+679 DITDVVAQQH

-719 ENLIK
+719 EKLIQ
-724 RLRAV
+724 RLQGV
-729 PNVSEVRRSR
+729 PNVSEVRRNR

>member
-1 MLQAQP
+1 
-7 ATEAGMIAAF
+7 
-17 RAQRHVARTQV
+17 V
-28 REETG
+28 
-33 PLEAA
+33 EAA

-49 ASMRAAVT
+49 ADMRAAVT
-57 PASDAPEAAM
+57 PASDAPEAAI

-91 AQPLLGRA
+91 AQPMLGRA

-110 GAGAARVAIDLQRL
+110 GAGAARVALDLQRL

-132 WEPQRGLDAH
+132 WAPERGLDAH

-180 PERERLATEVRAIFA
+180 PERERLATEIRAIFA

-214 FRYLEPEEY
+214 FRHLQPEEY
-223 KHLAA
+223 RQLAA

-240 IEDFCASLRQGLDTA
+240 IEDFCARLRSGLSAA
-255 GVAAEVYG
+255 GVAAQVYG

-271 YKKMLRKHLPFDQI
+271 YRKMLRKHLPFEQI

-292 IVVASVGDCYAALSV
+292 IVVDSVAECYAALSV

-343 RSIEIQIRT
+343 RSVEIQIRT

-365 HWQYKEGGSH
+365 HWQYKEGNAH
-375 DVEYQRKI
+375 DAEYQRKI

-391 PGEQPLDEPDVLESL
+391 PGEQPEDEPDVLESL

-455 RIVPLTYSLSNG
+455 RIVPLTYKLSNG

-494 SRSRTKVRAWFRRQD
+494 TRSRTKVRAWFRRQD
-509 AGDNRSAGHS
+509 ASDNRAAGRS
-519 IAEREMARAGADDS
+519 IAEREMLRAGAAAE
-533 LLPAL
+533 LLPEL
-538 IAELRAQDADEF
+538 ITQLHAPDADEF

-565 QALIRL
+565 QALLRL
-571 VRPATPELP
+571 VRPAPAELP
-580 ARKVRPTPTSRRNP
+580 ARKARPASTARRNP

-605 TLASCC
+605 TLAHCC

-616 QPIVGYITVGRG
+616 QPIVGYITMGRG

-639 GRMRAEKPERML
+639 ARMRAEKPERML
-651 QVEWSSGEQDLMEV
+651 QVEWSTGEQDLMEV
-665 ELVVFAYDRRGLVR
+665 ELVVVAYDRRGLVR

-710 LGVANLEEL
+710 LGVGDLEQLGNLVR
-719 ENLIK
+719 
-724 RLRAV
+724 RLQGV
-729 PNVSEVRRSR
+729 PNVSEVRRTR

>member
-1 MLQAQP
+1 VLK
-7 ATEAGMIAAF
+7 
-17 RAQRHVARTQV
+17 V
-28 REETG
+28 REEKRAV
-33 PLEAA
+33 EAA

-49 ASMRAAVT
+49 ADMRAAVT
-57 PASDAPEAAM
+57 PASDAPEAAI
-67 ALATEAAEVIG
+67 ARATEAAEVIG

-91 AQPLLGRA
+91 AQPMLGRA

-132 WEPQRGLDAH
+132 WAPERGLDAH

-180 PERERLATEVRAIFA
+180 PERERLAMEVRAIFA

-223 KHLAA
+223 RQLAA

-233 RADRERY
+233 RTDRERY
-240 IEDFCASLRQGLDTA
+240 IEDFCARLRSGLSAA
-255 GVAAEVYG
+255 GVTAQVYG

-271 YKKMLRKHLPFDQI
+271 YRKMLRKHLPFEQI

-292 IVVASVGDCYAALSV
+292 IVVDSVAECYAALSV

-343 RSIEIQIRT
+343 RSVEIQIRT

-365 HWQYKEGGSH
+365 HWQYKEGNAH
-375 DVEYQRKI
+375 DAEYQRKI

-391 PGEQPLDEPDVLESL
+391 PGEQPEDEPDVLESL

-455 RIVPLTYSLSNG
+455 RIVPLTYRLSNG

-494 SRSRTKVRAWFRRQD
+494 TRSRTKVRAWFRRQD
-509 AGDNRSAGHS
+509 AGDNRAAGRS
-519 IAEREMARAGADDS
+519 IAEREMLRAGAAAE
-533 LLPAL
+533 LLPEL
-538 IAELRAQDADEF
+538 ISQLHAPDADEF

-580 ARKVRPTPTSRRNP
+580 TRKARPPNTSRRNP

-605 TLASCC
+605 TLAHCC

-616 QPIVGYITVGRG
+616 QPIVGYITMGRG

-639 GRMRAEKPERML
+639 ARMRAEKPERML
-651 QVEWSSGEQDLMEV
+651 QVEWSTGEQDRMEV

-710 LGVANLEEL
+710 LGVSDLEQLGNLVR
-719 ENLIK
+719 
-724 RLRAV
+724 RLQGV
-729 PNVSEVRRSR
+729 PNVSEVRRTR

>member
-1 MLQAQP
+1 
-7 ATEAGMIAAF
+7 MIAAF

-67 ALATEAAEVIG
+67 ALATESAEVIG

-132 WEPQRGLDAH
+132 WKPQRGLDAH

-172 RHARDLAV
+172 RHARDLEV

-223 KHLAA
+223 RHLAA

-240 IEDFCASLRQGLDTA
+240 IEAFCASLRHGLGAA
-255 GVAAEVYG
+255 GVTAEVYG

-271 YKKMLRKHLPFDQI
+271 YRKMLRKHLPFDQI

-292 IVVASVGDCYAALSV
+292 IVVASVADCYAALSV

-332 SIHTAVVGPEE
+332 SIHTAVVGPEG
-343 RSIEIQIRT
+343 RSVEIQIRT

-365 HWQYKEGGSH
+365 HWQYKEGGAH

-391 PGEQPLDEPDVLESL
+391 PGEQPEEEPDVLESL

-443 LGHRCRGAKVNG
+443 LGHRCRGAKING
-455 RIVPLTYSLSNG
+455 RIVPLTYHLGNG

-509 AGDNRSAGHS
+509 AGDNRNAGRS

-538 IAELRAQDADEF
+538 IAELRGQDPDEF

-580 ARKVRPTPTSRRNP
+580 VRKVRPATGTPRNP

>member
-1 MLQAQP
+1 
-7 ATEAGMIAAF
+7 
-17 RAQRHVARTQV
+17 
-28 REETG
+28 
-33 PLEAA
+33 LEAA

-49 ASMRAAVT
+49 ATMRAAVT
-57 PASDAPEAAM
+57 PASDAPEALI
-67 ALATEAAEVIG
+67 ALATESAEVIG

-91 AQPLLGRA
+91 AQPMLGRA

-110 GAGAARVAIDLQRL
+110 GPGAARVAIDLQRL

-132 WEPQRGLDAH
+132 WAPERGLDAH

-172 RHARDLAV
+172 RHARDLEI

-343 RSIEIQIRT
+343 RSVEIQIRT

-365 HWQYKEGGSH
+365 HWQYKEGGAH
-375 DVEYQRKI
+375 DAEYQRKI

-391 PGEQPLDEPDVLESL
+391 PGGQHDEEPDVLESL
-406 RGQIFADH
+406 RSQIFADH

-455 RIVPLTYSLSNG
+455 RIVPLTYQLGNG

-509 AGDNRSAGHS
+509 SSDNRAAGRS
-519 IAEREMARAGADDS
+519 IAEREMTRAGIDDQM
-533 LLPAL
+533 LPQL
-538 IAELRAQDADEF
+538 IAELRGHDPDEF

-571 VRPATPELP
+571 VRPPPPEVPL
-580 ARKVRPTPTSRRNP
+580 RKPRPSGGSRRNP

-628 VTIHRAECRNF
+628 VTIHRADCRNF

-665 ELVVFAYDRRGLVR
+665 ELVAFAYDRRGLVR

-689 LSIEGMNTLTD
+689 LSIEGMNTHTD
-700 EDRIARVAFR
+700 EDRIARIGFR
-710 LGVANLEEL
+710 LGVENLEQL
-719 ENLIK
+719 EQLIR
-724 RLRAV
+724 RLQTV
-729 PNVSEVRRSR
+729 PNVSEVRRIR